1 MNTNKIIN
9 MVAWG
14 LIILGVIFIV
24 WKLIGGS
31 PTEFSILITLISGI
45 LFKIMSI
52 GNDLSGLKERVR
64 NIENQFKSLAS
75 DFKGHIKHK

>member
-9 MVAWG
+9 IVAWG
-14 LIILGVIFIV
+14 LLILGVIFIV

-31 PTEFSILITLISGI
+31 PTEFNILITLISGI
-45 LFKIMSI
+45 LFKIMGI
-52 GNDLSGLKERVR
+52 GNDVSGLKERVR

-75 DFKGHIKHK
+75 DFKEHIRHK